1 MSVEESNNS
10 KPLSESNEL
19 SITEK
24 KAKKEGIIKGALVS
38 FVIFLAVAI
47 VFFSIFKHEH
57 NQQIGLMENQK
68 HSLSEKIS
76 DRDSVISEWIMTF
89 DQIEKNLSIIKE
101 KERIITLNSSNV
113 EFSKDKKELIL
124 EDIKY
129 INSLLDQN
137 KRKIASL
144 NEKLRKS
151 GGTIKVLQDKIT
163 ELEVNMKQSETE
175 ISDLKTSLTEK
186 NFEIDQLNVE
196 MTDMQS
202 TIEQKDEKISNQ
214 TQEMNKAY
222 FACGT
227 FKELKMKGLVT
238 KEGGF
243 IGLGKKKSLYANFSD
258 SAFTKIDITETKT
271 IPVNSKSAKLITE
284 HPSGSYEFI
293 RDKNN
298 KIEYIEIK
306 DPVKF
311 WKISKYAVIE
321 IVK

>member
-1 MSVEESNNS
+1 MSVEESSNS
-10 KPLSESNEL
+10 NPVSDIKDLK
-19 SITEK
+19 ITEK
-24 KAKKEGIIKGALVS
+24 KAKKDGIIKGALIS
-38 FVIFLAVAI
+38 FVIFLVIGI
-47 VFFSIFKHEH
+47 VLFSMFRH
-57 NQQIGLMENQK
+57 QQIQLIGLMENQK
-68 HSLSEKIS
+68 HSLSDKIS
-76 DRDSVISEWIMTF
+76 DRDSVISEWILTF

-101 KERIITLNSSNV
+101 KEKIITLNSSNV

-151 GGTIKVLQDKIT
+151 GGTIKVLQDKIS
-163 ELEVNMKQSETE
+163 ELEANMKQSETE

-214 TQEMNKAY
+214 TQQMHKAY
-222 FACGT
+222 YACGT
-227 FKELKMKGLVT
+227 FKELKLKGLVT

-243 IGLGKKKSLYANFSD
+243 IGLGKKKSFNENFSD
-258 SAFTKIDITETKT
+258 SSFTQIDITETKS

-284 HPSGSYEFI
+284 HPSGSYELI
-293 RDKNN
+293 RDSNN

-306 DPVKF
+306 DPAKF